1 MVLCSTRGVGSAMT
15 ELQVD
20 FRSFNDWNNWV
31 RVNRKHFDF
40 WRDECLGAIK
50 RNGIEEPLTN
60 MRRVPAELLINENRL
75 SESISHSGLN
85 SRKRAGL
92 YGIELCLDLLNEDQR
107 KNPRILAAEALTASA
122 RILSYKFPFSVGTEY
137 LPTKEQQERFFPI
150 RHLDVQD
157 INFAASSFDIFYGA
171 EVLEHVTDIGKC
183 FREVLRVLKPGGIM
197 VSTFRFLQNKPMNQ
211 VRADLGEDGEARHLM
226 APQYHADPVNP
237 GNGKLIY
244 TIPGWEILDIAK
256 RAGFEDAKFTYI
268 LSARHGILNDP
279 SPGIFVFCAVKGQ
292 EKWVGRY
299 LRTNHGQQDESTF
312 SLPEKLV
319 GVISLPR
326 SGSTMLASIFSVHPK
341 INTVYEPWNAHKAF
355 LMDNICLHSFYN
367 VLPGTYEANKCILL
381 VKETATRPW
390 YIQRMKRLLD
400 SADSVCSKKF
410 IVLLR
415 NPFHVYMS
423 EIEAKVKWWGFPE
436 AAISAKT
443 FDVWAGGSIHSI
455 FRMLALA
462 ERYNGL
468 LASYEGIM
476 ANPNNSIVQLM
487 DYLEVSLDERQFN
500 FQHHM
505 DMSKVRGDPK
515 MIDSSSGVDASRQ
528 VARDDQFKQIEPI
541 ISKSKYYSDICKL
554 RDYGDELAKV
564 GSVRH
569 QEFQCQIGIASAQYM
584 PI

>member
-20 FRSFNDWNNWV
+20 FRSFNDWKNWV
-31 RVNRKHFDF
+31 RVNGKHFDF

-60 MRRVPAELLINENRL
+60 MRRVPTELLINENSL
-75 SESISHSGLN
+75 SESISYSGLN
-85 SRKRAGL
+85 GRKRAGL
-92 YGIELCLDLLNEDQR
+92 YGVELCLDLLNENQR

-122 RILSYKFPFSVGTEY
+122 RILSYKFQFFVGTEY
-137 LPTKEQQERFFPI
+137 LPTKEQQESFFPI

-157 INFAASSFDIFYGA
+157 IDFAASSFDIFYSA
-171 EVLEHVTDIGKC
+171 AVLEYVPDIGKC
-183 FREVLRVLKPGGIM
+183 FREALRVLRPGGIM
-197 VSTFRFLQNKPMNQ
+197 VSTFRFLLNMPLNQ
-211 VRADLGEDGEARHLM
+211 VRANLGGEGEVRYLM
-226 APQYHADPVNP
+226 PPQYHANPVSP
-237 GNGKLIY
+237 GNDNLVY
-244 TIPGWEILDIAK
+244 TIPGWEIIETAK
-256 RAGFEDAKFTYI
+256 QAGFEDAKLTYI
-268 LSARHGILNDP
+268 LSARYGILNRP
-279 SPGIFVFCAVKGQ
+279 SPGIFVFCAIKGQ
-292 EKWVGRY
+292 DNGAVQY
-299 LRTNHGQQDESTF
+299 LRTNHEHQDGSTY

-341 INTVYEPWNAHKAF
+341 INTVYEPWNANRDF
-355 LMDNICLHSFYN
+355 LMDNMCLHSFYN
-367 VLPGTYEANKCILL
+367 VLPGAYEENKSILL
-381 VKETATRPW
+381 VKETSTKPW

-400 SADSVCSKKF
+400 STDSVCRRKF

-415 NPFHVYMS
+415 NPFHIYFS
-423 EIEAKVKWWGFPE
+423 EIEARVKWWGEPE
-436 AAISAKT
+436 AAISTET
-443 FDVWAGGSIHSI
+443 FDAWAFGSIRSI

-462 ERYNGL
+462 ERYDGL
-468 LASYEGIM
+468 LVSYEHLIV
-476 ANPNNSIVQLM
+476 NTNYSIVQLM
-487 DYLEVSLDERQFN
+487 DYLEVPLDERQFN

-515 MIDSSSGVDASRQ
+515 MSNSSSGVDASRQ
-528 VARDDQFKQIEPI
+528 VARDDQFEQIEPI

-554 RDYGDELAKV
+554 RDYVEELAGV

-569 QEFQCQIGIASAQYM
+569 QEFQCQIGIAPARYM